1 MLNRL
6 LKTRPETRGAI
17 VDPYGRVTRTFVESY
32 AGVDVD
38 TETTLSVPAIWR
50 AVTMISDSAG
60 VLPLHAYKGDTQV
73 NPTPRLLERPNPL
86 ETRITTIQAMTAAII
101 VHGNYVAIL
110 GEPGPSGYPESI
122 YPVNPERVEIFRE
135 REEITINGITTYR
148 TVKRFRID
156 HKVYDSSEIF
166 HVPGFTLPGEVAG
179 IGIIAAQRQGIG
191 AAIAVMEY
199 AARYFDGGTMPSYVI
214 KSKNPDLTAEEADLL
229 KLRWMEAYGGR
240 SRRPAVMNAETDV
253 EPLTANAN
261 DSQLIEARTQA
272 QADAA
277 NIVGIPGHSV
287 GAPNSNRTYS
297 NLETQGLEYLRWTLL
312 PITSRI
318 EAAFSDYLPRG
329 TVAKFEYDGILRADT
344 LTRYQAHQI
353 ALSNGF
359 LSIDEVRALEN
370 RPPLTQEATS

>member
-6 LKTRPETRGAI
+6 LRSRAETRSAI
-17 VDPYGRVTRTFVESY
+17 VDPYGRVTRTSNDTY

-38 TETTLSVPAIWR
+38 TETTLSVPSIWR
-50 AVTMISDSAG
+50 AVTMIADSAG
-60 VLPLHAYKGDTQV
+60 VLPLHAYKGDTQIT
-73 NPTPRLLERPNPL
+73 PTPRLLERPNPL
-86 ETRITTIQAMTAAII
+86 ETRIETISAMTAALVI
-101 VHGNYVAIL
+101 HGNYVAIL

-122 YPVNPERVEIFRE
+122 HPVNPERVEIFRE
-135 REEITINGITTYR
+135 VETQTIGGRPVEQAVTKY
-148 TVKRFRID
+148 RID
-156 HKVYDSSEIF
+156 RKVYDSSEIF
-166 HVPGFTLPGEVAG
+166 HVKGFSLPGEVAG

-191 AAIAVMEY
+191 AAVAVMEY
-199 AARYFDGGTMPSYVI
+199 ASRYFDGGTMPSYII

-240 SRRPAVMNAETDV
+240 SRRPAVLNDSTDV
-253 EPLTANAN
+253 MPLTANAN

-277 NIVGIPGHSV
+277 NIVGIPGHYV
-287 GAPNSNRTYS
+287 NAPNSNRTYS

-312 PITSRI
+312 PITTRI
-318 EAAFSDYLPRG
+318 EAMFTDYLPRG

-359 LSIDEVRALEN
+359 LTLDEVRALEN
-370 RPPLTQEATS
+370 RPPLTQEA

>member
-6 LKTRPETRGAI
+6 LRSRPETRSAI
-17 VDPYGRVTRTFVESY
+17 VDPYGRVTRTWTDTY

-50 AVTMISDSAG
+50 AVTMIADSAG
-60 VLPLHAYKGDTQV
+60 VLPLHAYKGDTQIS
-73 NPTPRLLERPNPL
+73 PTPRLLERPNPL
-86 ETRITTIQAMTAAII
+86 ETRITTISAMTAAVV

-122 YPVNPERVEIFRE
+122 YPVNPERVVIERRDGEKIFRVDD
-135 REEITINGITTYR
+135 RIYR
-148 TVKRFRID
+148 AD
-156 HKVYDSSEIF
+156 EIF

-179 IGIIAAQRQGIG
+179 IGIMAAQRQGIG

-199 AARYFDGGTMPSYVI
+199 ASRYFDGGTMPSYVI

-229 KLRWMEAYGGR
+229 KLRWMESYGGR

-261 DSQLIEARTQA
+261 DAQLIEARTQA

-277 NIVGIPGHSV
+277 NIVGLPGHYV
-287 GAPNSNRTYS
+287 QAPNSNRTYS

-312 PITSRI
+312 PITTRI
-318 EAAFSDYLPRG
+318 EATFTDYLPRG
-329 TVAKFEYDGILRADT
+329 TSAKFEYDGLLRADT

-359 LSIDEVRALEN
+359 LTLDEVRALEN
-370 RPPLTQEATS
+370 RPPLTTGE